1 MMVETTNGAATLG
14 TRVAGNGTSLLLRGV
29 KKAFAD
35 VKAVDGVDLEVA
47 RGECFGLLG
56 PNGAGKTTTIEICE
70 GLTTPDAGTV
80 ELLGLKWGANA
91 NELRQRIGIQLQETQ
106 FPEKLTVEETLR
118 LFRSF
123 FKRGIS
129 VEESIK
135 TAQLEEKRGARVGGL
150 SGGQKQR
157 LAMATALVGD
167 PELLFLDEPT
177 TGLDPQARRHLWDLV
192 DDLKHAGRTIILT
205 THYMDEAER
214 LCDRVAIMDHGNVI
228 ALGTPNELIASIG
241 GEDIVEFAVVESID
255 SPVPKGEGPATSGG
269 VIGSPV
275 PKGEGSPPH
284 GPGPVRGD
292 PGPGAPSSV
301 GGSPVPTVSSPHG
314 RVDAG
319 MLLGIP
325 GVKSH
330 RVDAG
335 LHQLAVSETHTVV
348 PRIFTALTEHGLHLS
363 EFRTH
368 SATLEDV
375 FVRLT
380 GRNLRDE

>member
-1 MMVETTNGAATLG
+1 MRTPTQKTPASAP
-14 TRVAGNGTSLLLRGV
+14 ASGTSAGPTLLLRGLRKV
-29 KKAFAD
+29 YAD
-35 VKAVDGVDLEVA
+35 VVAVDSLDLEVA

-80 ELLGLKWGANA
+80 ELLGLGWSANA

-106 FPEKLTVEETLR
+106 FPDKLTVEETLR

-123 FKRGIS
+123 YKRGIS
-129 VEESIK
+129 VDESIK
-135 TAQLEEKRGARVGGL
+135 TAQLEEKRKSRVGGL

-157 LAMATALVGD
+157 LAMACALVGD

-192 DDLKHAGRTIILT
+192 DNLKRAGRTIILT

-214 LCDRVAIMDHGNVI
+214 LCDRVAIMDHGKII
-228 ALGTPNELIASIG
+228 ALGTPQQLIASIG
-241 GEDIVEFAVVESID
+241 GEHIVEFALSADLTPDI
-255 SPVPKGEGPATSGG
+255 
-269 VIGSPV
+269 
-275 PKGEGSPPH
+275 
-284 GPGPVRGD
+284 
-292 PGPGAPSSV
+292 APLLAI
-301 GGSPVPTVSSPHG
+301 
-314 RVDAG
+314 AG
-319 MLLGIP
+319 IQ
-325 GVKSH
+325 SH

-335 LHQLAVSETHTVV
+335 RHQLSVSELHVAV
-348 PRIFTALTEHGLHLS
+348 PRIFAALNDQGLHLS

-375 FVRLT
+375 FVGLT